1 MRYFDTR
8 GLMAAVSGLALMAG
22 AAHAA
27 EPADTASSSQVEEL
41 LVTAQKREQKT
52 VDVPLALTAYSGAF
66 LDKLG
71 VQEFEELGQFVPG
84 FDVQNQ
90 SPNNPGFVMRGI
102 TSDSGE
108 ATNEP
113 RVSVYQDG
121 VSVSKSRGSYTELFD
136 LERVEVAKGPQST
149 LYGRGALIGAV
160 NVIQAKAKHTQDWS
174 AKVEGGNYGYWLAEG
189 MINMPITDSLA
200 IRLSGRAKQRDGY
213 VKNLLGGEDFNS
225 TDTKAVRL
233 AINYAPGD
241 RFKLDV
247 LYNYETDKP
256 SGTSFKSLSY
266 APTNPTTGAVIGDLG
281 RNSGA
286 ALTTVDGFENGQK
299 LGLNRRLWSLTSL
312 ASYKISDSLTL
323 SSTSAYRYFS
333 GEEVFDPDG
342 FSLPMF
348 TFAEDAE
355 GKSASQEFRLNYD
368 NGGKIT
374 AFGGLSYFWEDGS
387 QRVPLL
393 INEKVAYLFLTGQ
406 LARPN
411 GLSMTTINALPAL
424 SVFSANHLEEYTNYG
439 KTKSYDAF
447 ADVTFHATDKLE
459 LAAGVRYTYDDKQS
473 GYRGVLN
480 GPSIIGGSSATAGI
494 RGLLV
499 QYTRNNAAYYKDFND
514 SGATYRAVARY
525 AVSDNANVYAS
536 VSTGRRPKVLSA
548 SNSVPNGTGT
558 FREVPAEKVTSYEAG
573 AKGEFLARSLIL
585 EGSLYHYEY
594 KNFQTSVRDPNGIVT
609 TTNAGSAKSTGFE
622 GQATYQPTQDVSLFA
637 TYGYSHARFAA
648 GLFDGNHFRL
658 SPDHSI
664 SVGAN
669 LATTIAGGRL
679 TFLPTYT
686 WQSEQF
692 FDNNN
697 DIASLQSTTGTI
709 KDTVQDERQ
718 KAFGLANLRLTY
730 QPEGRNVTFGAF
742 VNNVFD
748 QKYIK
753 DAGNTGDAFGIATFI
768 AGEPRFYG
776 VSVSIRH

>member
-1 MRYFDTR
+1 MT
-8 GLMAAVSGLALMAG
+8 AVSGLALTAG
-22 AAHAA
+22 LARAAEA
-27 EPADTASSSQVEEL
+27 EPAETAQVEQVI
-41 LVTAQKREQKT
+41 VTAQKREQKT
-52 VDVPLALTAYSGAF
+52 LDVPIALTAYSGAF

-71 VQEFEELGQFVPG
+71 IQEFEELGQFVPG

-160 NVIQAKAKHTQDWS
+160 NIIQAKAKHEQDWN
-174 AKVEGGNYGYWLAEG
+174 AKVEAGNYGYWMGEG
-189 MINMPITDSLA
+189 MINVPLTDDLA
-200 IRLSGRAKQRDGY
+200 VRLSGRAKQRDGY

-233 AINYAPGD
+233 AVNYAPGD

-247 LYNYETDKP
+247 IYNYETDKP
-256 SGTSFKSLSY
+256 SGTSFKSLTY
-266 APTNPTTGAVIGDLG
+266 APTNPTTGAVIGDVG

-286 ALTTVDGFENGQK
+286 ALATVAGFENDQK

-312 ASYKISDSLTL
+312 ASYKLTDSLTL
-323 SSTSAYRYFS
+323 NSTSAYRYFT

-368 NGGKIT
+368 NGGKVT
-374 AFGGLSYFWEDGS
+374 AFGGVSYFWEDGS

-406 LARPN
+406 LPRPN
-411 GLSMTTINALPAL
+411 GLSMTTINALPGLA
-424 SVFSANHLEEYTNYG
+424 VFPSNHLEEYTNYG
-439 KTKSYDAF
+439 KTNSYDAF

-459 LAAGVRYTYDDKQS
+459 LAAGLRYTYDDKES
-473 GYRGVLN
+473 GYKGVIN
-480 GPSIIGGSSATAGI
+480 GPSIVGGSSATAGV

-499 QYTRNNAAYYKDFND
+499 QPTLNNAAQYQSFND
-514 SGATYRAVARY
+514 SGATYRLVARY
-525 AVSDNANVYAS
+525 AVTDNANLYAS
-536 VSTGRRPKVLSA
+536 VSTGRRPKVLSG
-548 SNSVPNGTGT
+548 SNSTPGAAAQ
-558 FREVPAEKVTSYEAG
+558 FKEIPAEEVTSYEAG
-573 AKGEFLARSLIL
+573 AKGALLEGRLTI
-585 EGSLYHYEY
+585 EGSLYHYDY
-594 KNFQTSVRDPNGIVT
+594 KNFQTSIRNTAGAIVA
-609 TTNAGSAKSTGFE
+609 TNAGEAKSTGFE
-622 GQATYQPTQDVSLFA
+622 GQTTFQATSDVSLFA
-637 TYGYSHARFAA
+637 TYGYSHARFGT
-648 GLFDGNHFRL
+648 GLYEGNHFRL
-658 SPDHSI
+658 SPDHSV
-664 SVGAN
+664 SLGAS
-669 LATTIAGGRL
+669 LAANAVGGRFTL
-679 TFLPTYT
+679 VPTYT
-686 WQSEQF
+686 WQSQQF

-697 DIASLQSTTGTI
+697 DIAALQSTTGTI
-709 KDTVQDERQ
+709 KDTVQDEKQ

-730 QPEGRNVTFGAF
+730 EPDGRNITIGAF

-753 DAGNTGDAFGIATFI
+753 DAGNTGDAFGIPTFI

-776 VSVSIRH
+776 VSFSIKR

>member
-1 MRYFDTR
+1 MRVFHTTL
-8 GLMAAVSGLALMAG
+8 LMTAVSGLALTAG
-22 AAHAA
+22 LARAAEA
-27 EPADTASSSQVEEL
+27 EPAETAQVEQVI
-41 LVTAQKREQKT
+41 VTAQKREQKT
-52 VDVPLALTAYSGAF
+52 LDVPIALTAYSGAF

-71 VQEFEELGQFVPG
+71 IQEFEELGQFVPG

-160 NVIQAKAKHTQDWS
+160 NIIQAKAKHEQDWN
-174 AKVEGGNYGYWLAEG
+174 AKVEAGNYGYWMGEG
-189 MINMPITDSLA
+189 MINVPLTDDLA
-200 IRLSGRAKQRDGY
+200 VRLSGRAKQRDGY

-233 AINYAPGD
+233 AVNYAPGD

-247 LYNYETDKP
+247 IYNYETDKP
-256 SGTSFKSLSY
+256 SGTSFKSLTY
-266 APTNPTTGAVIGDLG
+266 APTNPTTGAVIGDVG

-286 ALTTVDGFENGQK
+286 ALATVAGFENDQK

-312 ASYKISDSLTL
+312 ASYKLTDSLTL
-323 SSTSAYRYFS
+323 NSTSAYRYFT

-368 NGGKIT
+368 NGGKVT
-374 AFGGLSYFWEDGS
+374 AFGGVSYFWEDGS

-406 LARPN
+406 LPRPN
-411 GLSMTTINALPAL
+411 GLSMTTINALPGLA
-424 SVFSANHLEEYTNYG
+424 VFPSNHLEEYTNYG
-439 KTKSYDAF
+439 KTNSYDAF

-459 LAAGVRYTYDDKQS
+459 LAAGLRYTYDDKES
-473 GYRGVLN
+473 GYKGVIN
-480 GPSIIGGSSATAGI
+480 GPSIVGGSSATAGV

-499 QYTRNNAAYYKDFND
+499 QPTLNNAAQYQSFND
-514 SGATYRAVARY
+514 SGATYRLVARY
-525 AVSDNANVYAS
+525 AVTDNANLYAS
-536 VSTGRRPKVLSA
+536 VSTGRRPKVLSG
-548 SNSVPNGTGT
+548 SNSTPGAAAQ
-558 FREVPAEKVTSYEAG
+558 FKEIPAEEVTSYEAG
-573 AKGEFLARSLIL
+573 AKGALLEGRLTI
-585 EGSLYHYEY
+585 EGSLYHYDY
-594 KNFQTSVRDPNGIVT
+594 KNFQTSIRNTAGAIVA
-609 TTNAGSAKSTGFE
+609 TNAGEAKSTGFE
-622 GQATYQPTQDVSLFA
+622 GQTTFQATSDVSLFA
-637 TYGYSHARFAA
+637 TYGYSHARFGT
-648 GLFDGNHFRL
+648 GLYEGNHFRL
-658 SPDHSI
+658 SPDHSV
-664 SVGAN
+664 SLGAS
-669 LATTIAGGRL
+669 LAANAVGGRFTL
-679 TFLPTYT
+679 VPTYT
-686 WQSEQF
+686 WQSQQF

-697 DIASLQSTTGTI
+697 DIAALQSTTGTI
-709 KDTVQDERQ
+709 KDTVQDEKQ

-730 QPEGRNVTFGAF
+730 EPDGRNITIGAF

-753 DAGNTGDAFGIATFI
+753 DAGNTGDAFGIPTFI

-776 VSVSIRH
+776 VSFSIKR